1 VVNFRI
7 VFRVKCINIW
17 KFRSEC
23 QKMNH
28 PGRRIIS
35 VYRYHRIYASTWFRP
50 LISSAIYRASR
61 MATMPTFAAHTWH
74 QTEFCTSTCIAR
86 FFAKKGEQRTDRLFR
101 SNYAYRIIECVAWI
115 VAKMTRIFGK
125 TTMRMTNDYYIFIA
139 RYSELHVNARESVRL
154 ISSVQMT
161 GLLHL

>member
-1 VVNFRI
+1 
-7 VFRVKCINIW
+7 
-17 KFRSEC
+17 
-23 QKMNH
+23 MNH
-28 PGRRIIS
+28 SGRHIIS
-35 VYRYHRIYASTWFRP
+35 VYRYHRIYASIRFRP

-61 MATMPTFAAHTWH
+61 IATMPTFTARTWH

-86 FFAKKGEQRTDRLFR
+86 FFTKKGERRTDRFFR
-101 SNYAYRIIECVAWI
+101 GNYANRIIERCVAWI

-125 TTMRMTNDYYIFIA
+125 TTVGMTNDYYIFIA

-161 GLLHL
+161 QLLRL